1 MAALGLTA
9 TRRAVLWDEDRPLRL
24 ACGRALAP
32 VEVAYETYGE
42 LSAARDNVVVLCHAL
57 TGDAHAAGHHGDPGR
72 RGWWDTLV
80 GPGRAVDTERWF
92 VVCANLLGGCAG
104 TTGPSSVDPA
114 TGRVYGLRFPPLAV
128 ADLVTVQQAL
138 LRSLGVDRVHAAIGG
153 SLGGMQVLQWL
164 LDAPGEVER
173 AVIVAASAR
182 LSPQNLALSAVQ
194 RAAILSDP
202 DFAGGDYAERA
213 RAPDAG
219 LAVARKLGHITY
231 LSEAGM
237 ARKFATVHDERV
249 APPMADARAWLAP
262 RFDVERYLEHQAD
275 TFLDRFDAL
284 SYLYLTRVMDDF
296 DPFADRA
303 AVREAIAR
311 GPAPAA
317 LVLSFDS
324 DWRFPTPHS
333 RFLAGELRRA
343 GVGHVVERELSSP
356 WGHDA
361 FLLEDAAYH
370 ATVAAFLEG
379 APIALAEGS
388 PAGLAARD
396 GR

>member
-9 TRRAVLWDEDRPLRL
+9 TRRAVLWDQDRPLRL

-57 TGDAHAAGHHGDPGR
+57 TGDAHAAGHHGDPAR

-80 GPGRAVDTERWF
+80 GPGKAVDTERWF

-104 TTGPSSVDPA
+104 TTGPSSLDPA
-114 TGRVYGLRFPPLAV
+114 TGRAYGLRFPPLAV
-128 ADLVTVQQAL
+128 SDLVAVHRAL
-138 LRSLGVDRVHAAIGG
+138 LRQLGVERVHAAIGG

-202 DFAGGDYAERA
+202 DFAGGDYAEGA
-213 RAPDAG
+213 RAPEVG
-219 LAVARKLGHITY
+219 LAIARKLGHITY

-284 SYLYLTRVMDDF
+284 SYLYLTRVMDDSTRS
-296 DPFADRA
+296 P
-303 AVREAIAR
+303 IAR
-311 GPAPAA
+311 PRVRRSRPGPAPAA

-324 DWRFPTPHS
+324 DWRFPTPHT
-333 RFLAGELRRA
+333 RFLAGELRCA
-343 GVGHVVERELSSP
+343 GVAHVVERELSSP

-379 APIALAEGS
+379 GPITLAEGS
-388 PAGLAARD
+388 PAGIAARD